1 MDTKDYNTCVDTY
14 ADGLYRF
21 IVSHLRLE
29 DQAQDVVQEAY
40 LRLWEKHKTIDSKKA
55 KTYLF
60 TTAYHCMIDMT
71 RKNKRLSFNDNEIPN
86 LRSEP
91 TVEPDLQSILHK
103 ALDTLPD
110 IQRTV
115 VLLRDYEGYS
125 YEEIGEICQITPSQ
139 VKVYIFRARVKMKT
153 YIGKLE
159 KVL

>member
-1 MDTKDYNTCVDTY
+1 M
-14 ADGLYRF
+14 
-21 IVSHLRLE
+21 E

-60 TTAYHCMIDMT
+60 TTAYHCMIDMI
-71 RKNKRLSFNDNEIPN
+71 RKNKRLFFNHEIPN
-86 LRSEP
+86 LKSEP
-91 TVEPDLQSILHK
+91 TAEPDLQSVLHK
-103 ALDTLPD
+103 ALDTLPA

-139 VKVYIFRARVKMKT
+139 VKVYIFRARVKIKT